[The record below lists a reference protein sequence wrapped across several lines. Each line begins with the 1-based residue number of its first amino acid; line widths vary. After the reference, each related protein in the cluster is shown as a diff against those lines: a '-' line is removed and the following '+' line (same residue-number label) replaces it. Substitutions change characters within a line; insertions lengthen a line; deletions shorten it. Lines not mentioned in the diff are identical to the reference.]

1 MEKKEYTLSV
11 EGMMC
16 EHCKKHVFDAISKI
30 EGVENVIVDL
40 TNKTA
45 TFITTEDK
53 LEKIKASIEEE
64 GYKVK

>member
-1 MEKKEYTLSV
+1 
-11 EGMMC
+11 MMC

-40 TNKTA
+40 NNKTA

>member
-1 MEKKEYTLSV
+1 MEKKEFTLNV

-40 TNKTA
+40 NNKTA

-53 LEKIKASIEEE
+53 LEKIKVSIEEE